1 MQKDKFIEKI
11 RKQIEKAPLEYKSF
25 PIKVKDLERYNTL
38 YPKATKI
45 IMQDFERI
53 SINKIEHQ
61 KKQLEAQIKL
71 DKLSQWQGFFVSL
84 CMITSAL
91 ICGILGKEIVATAL
105 IGVSGLGLVKAILPL
120 KTDLKKINNQKT
132 IDK

>member
-1 MQKDKFIEKI
+1 MKREKFIEKI
-11 RKQIEKAPLEYKSF
+11 KNKIQNASLEYKSF
-25 PIKVKDLERYNTL
+25 PIKVKDLEKFNTL

-45 IMQDFERI
+45 ILKDFERI

-84 CMITSAL
+84 CMIISAL
-91 ICGILGKEIVATAL
+91 ICGILGKEIIATAL
-105 IGVSGLGLVKAILPL
+105 IGISSLGLVKAILPF
-120 KTDLKKINNQKT
+120 KGKNKENQQSKNN
-132 IDK
+132 